1 MTTQSLSLTR
11 LQTDGVELQSQT
23 AVVVAHLADW
33 YACLYH
39 YSGSILWPLL
49 PELSKIVEFFMY
61 VVLGIAWII
70 PVKFVFM
77 GIGQEEPDARNE
89 KGGPN

>member
-1 MTTQSLSLTR
+1 MP
-11 LQTDGVELQSQT
+11 VYIII
-23 AVVVAHLADW
+23 VANLVA
-33 YACLYH
+33 
-39 YSGSILWPLL
+39 LL

-61 VVLGIAWII
+61 VVLGIVWII
-70 PVKFVFM
+70 PVKFIFM

>member
-1 MTTQSLSLTR
+1 MALSYKVRRRWSLLI
-11 LQTDGVELQSQT
+11 LLIGMPVYIII
-23 AVVVAHLADW
+23 VANLVA
-33 YACLYH
+33 
-39 YSGSILWPLL
+39 LL

-61 VVLGIAWII
+61 VVLGIVWII
-70 PVKFVFM
+70 PVKFIFM

>member
-1 MTTQSLSLTR
+1 MALSYKARRRWSLLI
-11 LQTDGVELQSQT
+11 LLIGMPVYIII
-23 AVVVAHLADW
+23 VANLVA
-33 YACLYH
+33 
-39 YSGSILWPLL
+39 LL

-61 VVLGIAWII
+61 VVLGIVWII
-70 PVKFVFM
+70 PVKFIFM

>member
-1 MTTQSLSLTR
+1 MALSYKARRRWSLLI
-11 LQTDGVELQSQT
+11 LLIGMPVYIII
-23 AVVVAHLADW
+23 VANLVAF
-33 YACLYH
+33 
-39 YSGSILWPLL
+39 L

-61 VVLGIAWII
+61 VVLGIVWII
-70 PVKFVFM
+70 PVKFIFM

>member
-1 MTTQSLSLTR
+1 MALSYKARRRWSLLI
-11 LQTDGVELQSQT
+11 LLIGMPVY
-23 AVVVAHLADW
+23 VIIVANLVAF
-33 YACLYH
+33 
-39 YSGSILWPLL
+39 L

-61 VVLGIAWII
+61 VVLGIVWII
-70 PVKFVFM
+70 PVKFIFM

>member
-1 MTTQSLSLTR
+1 MALSYKARRRWSLLILLIGMPVYIIT
-11 LQTDGVELQSQT
+11 
-23 AVVVAHLADW
+23 VANLVAF
-33 YACLYH
+33 
-39 YSGSILWPLL
+39 L

-61 VVLGIAWII
+61 VVLGIVWII
-70 PVKFVFM
+70 PVKFIFM